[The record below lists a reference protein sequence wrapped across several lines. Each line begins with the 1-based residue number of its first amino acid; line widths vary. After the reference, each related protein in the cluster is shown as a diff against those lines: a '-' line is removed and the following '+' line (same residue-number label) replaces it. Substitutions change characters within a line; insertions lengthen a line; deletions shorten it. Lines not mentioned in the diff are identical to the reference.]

1 MLSTALSLAL
11 LAPALPVAAA
21 PAAAAQPD
29 ASQVD
34 VAVTSTGN
42 NRDADFSV
50 VVRNFT
56 AAPTE
61 LSVRQS
67 VPDGAG
73 VTATSPAP
81 GPGGSPGPGSP
92 NEIVWPVRLGPYEA
106 TTLTATFTPDHGGTP
121 LSGGACAYVGWAG
134 EPVDCA
140 ATVWTPAGPAVVAE
154 PEPWWRH
161 WWVAALGMLLVAT
174 TVVLVRYGWPR
185 AAARVTALTDRGRA
199 GVAVV
204 TALVLL
210 TGLGVLAVA
219 LALPRLASAT
229 TATAQRGPGSG
240 WLGPVSTGAL
250 GTPLRENAFE
260 FTAYRFTCVP
270 EGGGQRCTAVVGLT
284 NRSATAEYWH
294 PHLQRL
300 ATAGGQE
307 VHTDEMAT
315 RAVNGGRDVF
325 AAPVAPGDQR
335 LAQVTWAI
343 PASATPDTV
352 ELHSGAFANGVR
364 VRV

>member
-11 LAPALPVAAA
+11 LAPALPLAAA
-21 PAAAAQPD
+21 PAAAASPD
-29 ASQVD
+29 AGQVD
-34 VAVTSTGN
+34 VAVTSTGD
-42 NRDADFSV
+42 RDADYRV

-67 VPDGAG
+67 VPDGAS

-92 NEIVWPVRLGPYEA
+92 NEVVWPVRLGPYEA

-121 LSGGACAYVGWAG
+121 LSGAACAYVGWAG

-140 ATVWTPAGPAVVAE
+140 AAVWSPAGPAVVAQ

-161 WWVAALGMLLVAT
+161 WWVPTLGALLVAA
-174 TVVLVRYGWPR
+174 VVLFVRWGRPR

-210 TGLGVLAVA
+210 VGLGVLAVA

-240 WLGPVSTGAL
+240 WLGPVTSGPL

-260 FTAYRFTCVP
+260 FTAYRFVCVP
-270 EGGGQRCTAVVGLT
+270 EGGGQRCTAVVGLA
-284 NRSATAEYWH
+284 NRSGTAEYWH

-300 ATAGGQE
+300 TVAGDLP

-315 RAVNGGRDVF
+315 RAANGGRDVF
-325 AAPVAPGDQR
+325 AAPLAPGDQR
-335 LAQVTWAI
+335 LAQLTWAI
-343 PASATPDTV
+343 PAGATATTV

>member
-1 MLSTALSLAL
+1 MLRTALSLAL

-34 VAVTSTGN
+34 VAVTSTGH
-42 NRDADFSV
+42 RDAEYHV

-67 VPDGAG
+67 IPDGAG
-73 VTATSPAP
+73 VTATNPAP

-106 TTLTATFTPDHGGTP
+106 TTLTATFTPAHGGTP
-121 LSGGACAYVGWAG
+121 VSGAACAYVGLAG
-134 EPVDCA
+134 EPIDCA
-140 ATVWTPAGPAVVAE
+140 ASVWTPAGPAVLDPQ

-161 WWVAALGMLLVAT
+161 WWVPVLGMLLVAA
-174 TVVLVRYGWPR
+174 TVLFVRYGWPR

-210 TGLGVLAVA
+210 AGLGVLVVA
-219 LALPRLASAT
+219 LGLPKLASAT
-229 TATAQRGPGSG
+229 SETAQRGPGSG
-240 WLGPVSTGAL
+240 WIGPTSSGAL

-260 FTAYRFTCVP
+260 FTAYRFVCVP
-270 EGGGQRCTAVVGLT
+270 EGSGQRCTAVVGLT
-284 NRSATAEYWH
+284 NRSTTPEFWH

-300 ATAGGQE
+300 AVAGDLA

-315 RAVNGGRDVF
+315 RAANGGRDVF
-325 AAPVAPGDQR
+325 AAPLAPGDQR
-335 LAQVTWAI
+335 LAQVSWAI
-343 PASATPDTV
+343 PAGATPTMI